1 MTSDKFPWEKAPIH
15 SEPLPFPS
23 HSDDHSD
30 GPSPDEPAER
40 RAGRPPGNYPAEL
53 KLQVTL
59 DALKGD
65 LTQRELG
72 IKYGVPQPLIS
83 IWKSL
88 GVQSIRESIDKPSN
102 KGRKKAAQSHPLDQI
117 LAAAEVKSLNR
128 LIHMLRDTADQLEQA
143 SLGLK
148 GGQVKS
154 NED

>member
-15 SEPLPFPS
+15 SEPVPFPS
-23 HSDDHSD
+23 IDENHPDDV
-30 GPSPDEPAER
+30 SPGEQAGR
-40 RAGRPPGNYPAEL
+40 RSGRPPGNYPAEL

-102 KGRKKAAQSHPLDQI
+102 KGRKKAMPSNPLDQI

-128 LIHMLRDTADQLEQA
+128 LIHMLRDTADQLEQV
-143 SLGLK
+143 SQGLK
-148 GGQVKS
+148 GGQAKS
-154 NED
+154 SED